1 MFGFASLFSLIGST
15 SSGRSTRSKASQPNG
30 WSDPI
35 RVAIAMAIVLCCL
48 FFFAHLAK
56 NVCEGVAEA
65 GLDAMEVVYNSASSV
80 VTTTGALLSSGVTSA
95 KRSISVVVH
104 PRDNCHIIGMPPEKL
119 IEFATINSRAFKR
132 QCPLVMSACDEFADK
147 LEAARM
153 KYLEDPQESHDLAAE
168 WDAAAKNGV
177 GMWCSHSNHPLGR
190 FCKWAFHSPLFG
202 SLLAVVL
209 ACQGWQFR
217 RHWMPE
223 RLQRCLHKI
232 MKGGFW
238 KLLERFTSAFTR
250 VTLLVILA
258 ATALGLCCIFCTFP

>member
-1 MFGFASLFSLIGST
+1 MFGFTSLFSLIGST
-15 SSGRSTRSKASQPNG
+15 SSGRSKRSKARQLNG
-30 WSDPI
+30 WSDPL
-35 RVAIAMAIVLCCL
+35 RVAKAMVIVLCCL

-65 GLDAMEVVYNSASSV
+65 GLDAMVVVYNSTLSV
-80 VTTTGALLSSGVTSA
+80 VTTTGALVSSGVTSA
-95 KRSISVVVH
+95 KSSISIVVH
-104 PRDNCHIIGMPPEKL
+104 PRDNCHIIGMSPKEL
-119 IEFATINSRAFKR
+119 IEFATINSHTFKQR
-132 QCPLVMSACDEFADK
+132 CQIVMPSCDKFVDE

-153 KYLEDPQESHDLAAE
+153 KYTENPHKLRDLAAE

-177 GMWCSHSNHPLGR
+177 GMWCSHSNHLLGR

-202 SLLAVVL
+202 SVLVVVL
-209 ACQGWQFR
+209 ARQGWQFR
-217 RHWMPE
+217 KHWMPE

-232 MKGGFW
+232 MKEGFW

-258 ATALGLCCIFCTFP
+258 AAALGLCCIFCTFP